1 MFNVSFFIR
10 DKQKAG
16 GVKFMKEWEVR
27 TSCRVWRGRY
37 VIRGDVDRIA
47 NDIVEL
53 QQNRFPGLETDKV
66 SLRVVTMA
74 VMSVLAEECCED
86 GVTAAEL
93 SFLLTTCLGMPIS
106 PTRIEKEMDGL
117 GGLIWTGEW
126 GGETLYVMEKRG
138 LRFFENARVTALS
151 ENGNLSVKNCEGLA
165 AIEPLEGDD
174 AVIDPAMITEPAPH
188 ARYRV
193 VS

>member
-1 MFNVSFFIR
+1 MVVVSFLQGQT
-10 DKQKAG
+10 KTG
-16 GVKFMKEWEVR
+16 GTKIMSEWEVR
-27 TSCRVWRGRY
+27 SSCRVWRGRY

-53 QQNRFPGLETDKV
+53 QQNRFPGLDAEKV

-106 PTRIEKEMDGL
+106 PSRIEREMEGL
-117 GGLIWTGEW
+117 SGLVWTGQW
-126 GGETLYVMEKRG
+126 GGETLYVMERRG
-138 LRFFENARVTALS
+138 LRFFENARAQALS
-151 ENGNLSVKNCEGLA
+151 EGGNVNTKDREGVA
-165 AIEPLEGDD
+165 AREAQEAMNIL
-174 AVIDPAMITEPAPH
+174 IDPAIIAEPAGH

>member
-1 MFNVSFFIR
+1 MS
-10 DKQKAG
+10 A
-16 GVKFMKEWEVR
+16 WEVKS
-27 TSCRVWRGRY
+27 SCRVWRGRY

-53 QQNRFPGLETDKV
+53 QQNRFPGLDADKV

-74 VMSVLAEECCED
+74 VMSVLADECCED

-106 PTRIEKEMDGL
+106 PTRIEREMAELSGL
-117 GGLIWTGEW
+117 VWISEW
-126 GGETLYVMEKRG
+126 GGEKLYVMEKRG
-138 LRFFENARVTALS
+138 LRFFEHARAKALCDSANVAVACSNDGVVDNTQNAINDVMETAIVTKPAL
-151 ENGNLSVKNCEGLA
+151 
-165 AIEPLEGDD
+165 
-174 AVIDPAMITEPAPH
+174 H

-193 VS
+193 VGASA

>member
-1 MFNVSFFIR
+1 MR
-10 DKQKAG
+10 
-16 GVKFMKEWEVR
+16 EWEVR

-53 QQNRFPGLETDKV
+53 QQNRFPGLETNKV

-106 PTRIEKEMDGL
+106 PTRIEQEMDGL
-117 GGLIWTGEW
+117 SGLVWTGQW

-138 LRFFENARVTALS
+138 LRFFESARAMALS
-151 ENGNLSVKNCEGLA
+151 ENGTVALGDADIASAVNDAGL
-165 AIEPLEGDD
+165 
-174 AVIDPAMITEPAPH
+174 DPAIIADPAPH

>member
-1 MFNVSFFIR
+1 MR
-10 DKQKAG
+10 
-16 GVKFMKEWEVR
+16 EWEVR

-53 QQNRFPGLETDKV
+53 KQSRFPGLEPGKV

-106 PTRIEKEMDGL
+106 PARLEKEMAELSGL
-117 GGLIWTGEW
+117 VWTGEW
-126 GGETLYVMEKRG
+126 GEEILYVTEKRG
-138 LRFFENARVTALS
+138 LRFFETARNMVLS
-151 ENGNLSVKNCEGLA
+151 EDDNVALDPDEAKQPRISAKHQNDAGMMDPSVIG
-165 AIEPLEGDD
+165 
-174 AVIDPAMITEPAPH
+174 VPALH

>member
-1 MFNVSFFIR
+1 MS
-10 DKQKAG
+10 A
-16 GVKFMKEWEVR
+16 WEVKS
-27 TSCRVWRGRY
+27 SCRVWRGRY

-53 QQNRFPGLETDKV
+53 QQNRFPGLDADKV

-74 VMSVLAEECCED
+74 VMSVLADECCED

-93 SFLLTTCLGMPIS
+93 SFLLTTCLSMPIS
-106 PTRIEKEMDGL
+106 PTRIEREMEGL
-117 GGLIWTGEW
+117 SGLVWISEW
-126 GGETLYVMEKRG
+126 GGEKLYVMEKRG
-138 LRFFENARVTALS
+138 LRFFENARARALGEAGNVTAKGREGVAAS
-151 ENGNLSVKNCEGLA
+151 EAQE
-165 AIEPLEGDD
+165 AIK
-174 AVIDPAMITEPAPH
+174 AMIDPAIIAEPAAH

>member
-1 MFNVSFFIR
+1 MS
-10 DKQKAG
+10 
-16 GVKFMKEWEVR
+16 EWEVR
-27 TSCRVWRGRY
+27 SSCRVWRGRY

-53 QQNRFPGLETDKV
+53 QQNRFPGLDAEKV

-106 PTRIEKEMDGL
+106 PTRIEREMEGL
-117 GGLIWTGEW
+117 SGLVWTGQW

-138 LRFFENARVTALS
+138 LRFFESARARALS
-151 ENGNLSVKNCEGLA
+151 EGGNVAEKDREGLA
-165 AIEPLEGDD
+165 ASEAQEAMD
-174 AVIDPAMITEPAPH
+174 AMIDPAIIAEPAGH

>member
-1 MFNVSFFIR
+1 MR
-10 DKQKAG
+10 
-16 GVKFMKEWEVR
+16 EWEVR

-66 SLRVVTMA
+66 SLKVVTMA
-74 VMSVLAEECCED
+74 VMAVLADECCED

-106 PTRIEKEMDGL
+106 PTRIEKEMAGL
-117 GGLIWTGEW
+117 SGLVWTGEW

-138 LRFFENARVTALS
+138 LRFFETARDLALS
-151 ENGNLSVKNCEGLA
+151 ETGNISSDDRAKVKASENADEVAGKPMISA
-165 AIEPLEGDD
+165 TMMNN
-174 AVIDPAMITEPAPH
+174 PALH

>member
-1 MFNVSFFIR
+1 MR
-10 DKQKAG
+10 
-16 GVKFMKEWEVR
+16 EWEVR

-53 QQNRFPGLETDKV
+53 KQNRFPGLDNGKV

-106 PTRIEKEMDGL
+106 PTRIEQEMKDLTGL
-117 GGLIWTGEW
+117 VWTGTW

-138 LRFFENARVTALS
+138 LRFFDGARAMALPKGSNDMAAEPKTAQDNDS
-151 ENGNLSVKNCEGLA
+151 DVVDLA
-165 AIEPLEGDD
+165 VLANR
-174 AVIDPAMITEPAPH
+174 APH

>member
-1 MFNVSFFIR
+1 MIIVSFLQGQT
-10 DKQKAG
+10 KTG
-16 GVKFMKEWEVR
+16 GTKIMSEWEVR
-27 TSCRVWRGRY
+27 SSCRVWRGRY

-53 QQNRFPGLETDKV
+53 QQNRFPGLDAEKV

-106 PTRIEKEMDGL
+106 PTRIEREMEGL
-117 GGLIWTGEW
+117 SGLVWTGQW

-138 LRFFENARVTALS
+138 LRFFESARARALS
-151 ENGNLSVKNCEGLA
+151 EGGNVAEKDREGLA
-165 AIEPLEGDD
+165 ASEAQEAMD
-174 AVIDPAMITEPAPH
+174 AMIDPAIIAEPAGH

>member
-1 MFNVSFFIR
+1 MS
-10 DKQKAG
+10 A
-16 GVKFMKEWEVR
+16 WEVR
-27 TSCRVWRGRY
+27 SSCRVWRGRY
-37 VIRGDVDRIA
+37 VIRGGVDRIA

-53 QQNRFPGLETDKV
+53 QQNRFPGLDAEKV

-106 PTRIEKEMDGL
+106 PIRIEREMEGL
-117 GGLIWTGEW
+117 SGLVWTGQW

-138 LRFFENARVTALS
+138 LRFFESARARALS
-151 ENGNLSVKNCEGLA
+151 EDGNVNAKDREGVA
-165 AIEPLEGDD
+165 ASEAQD
-174 AVIDPAMITEPAPH
+174 AVNTMIDPAIISEPAVH

>member
-1 MFNVSFFIR
+1 MR
-10 DKQKAG
+10 
-16 GVKFMKEWEVR
+16 EWEVR

-47 NDIVEL
+47 SDIVEL
-53 QQNRFPGLETDKV
+53 QQNRFPGLETRKV
-66 SLRVVTMA
+66 SLKVVAMA

-106 PTRIEKEMDGL
+106 PTRIEQEMAGL
-117 GGLIWTGEW
+117 SGMVWTGEW
-126 GGETLYVMEKRG
+126 GGETLYVMEKCG
-138 LRFFENARVTALS
+138 LRFFENAR
-151 ENGNLSVKNCEGLA
+151 NLSVSENDNAVLDGQGDGQSVESDADVARTPMISASMAKN
-165 AIEPLEGDD
+165 
-174 AVIDPAMITEPAPH
+174 PALH

>member
-1 MFNVSFFIR
+1 MR
-10 DKQKAG
+10 
-16 GVKFMKEWEVR
+16 EWEVR
-27 TSCRVWRGRY
+27 SSCRVWRGRY

-53 QQNRFPGLETDKV
+53 QQSRFPGLDAEKV

-106 PTRIEKEMDGL
+106 PTRIEREMEGL
-117 GGLIWTGEW
+117 SGLVWIGQW

-138 LRFFENARVTALS
+138 LRFFENARAQALCRDGNVKIKDRKGVAAS
-151 ENGNLSVKNCEGLA
+151 EAEEE
-165 AIEPLEGDD
+165 IR
-174 AVIDPAMITEPAPH
+174 AVIDPAIIAEPAAH